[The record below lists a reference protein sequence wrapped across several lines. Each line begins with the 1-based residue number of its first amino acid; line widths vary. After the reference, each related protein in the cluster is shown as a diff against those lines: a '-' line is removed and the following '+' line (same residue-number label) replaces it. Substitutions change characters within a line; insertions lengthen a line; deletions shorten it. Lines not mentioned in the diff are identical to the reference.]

1 MGRFPVKEYR
11 RVRSGAGA
19 SGLVKRCGEDEKA
32 MDLVIH
38 ILFNAVL
45 LFLVGRL
52 VDGIEVRDGKSAIF
66 GAIVLGLAN
75 ASVRKLL
82 LLMTLPVTLLT
93 LGLFVLVIN
102 ALMLMLAAAFVDGF
116 EIEGFSAAMWG
127 SVAFAVMN
135 FLAGMMLG

>member
-1 MGRFPVKEYR
+1 
-11 RVRSGAGA
+11 
-19 SGLVKRCGEDEKA
+19 

-93 LGLFVLVIN
+93 FGLFVLVIN

>member
-1 MGRFPVKEYR
+1 
-11 RVRSGAGA
+11 
-19 SGLVKRCGEDEKA
+19 
-32 MDLVIH
+32 MDFLIH

-66 GAIVLGLAN
+66 GAIVLGVAN
-75 ASVRKLL
+75 ASIKKVLI
-82 LLMTLPVTLLT
+82 LLT
-93 LGLFVLVIN
+93 LPITFITFGLFVFVIN

-116 EIEGFSAAMWG
+116 EVKNFRSAVWG

-135 FLAGMMLG
+135 FLAGMLLG

>member
-1 MGRFPVKEYR
+1 MEF
-11 RVRSGAGA
+11 
-19 SGLVKRCGEDEKA
+19 L
-32 MDLVIH
+32 IH
-38 ILFNAVL
+38 IMVNAVL

-82 LLMTLPVTLLT
+82 ILLTLPVTFLT
-93 LGLFVLVIN
+93 FGLFILVIN
-102 ALMLMLAAAFVDGF
+102 ALMLMLASAFVDGF
-116 EIEGFSAAMWG
+116 EVEGFGAAMWG

>member
-1 MGRFPVKEYR
+1 MEF
-11 RVRSGAGA
+11 
-19 SGLVKRCGEDEKA
+19 L
-32 MDLVIH
+32 IH
-38 ILFNAVL
+38 IMVNAVL

-82 LLMTLPVTLLT
+82 ILLTLPVTMLT

-102 ALMLMLAAAFVDGF
+102 ALMLMLASAFVDGF
-116 EIEGFSAAMWG
+116 EVKGFGAAMWG

>member
-1 MGRFPVKEYR
+1 MEF
-11 RVRSGAGA
+11 
-19 SGLVKRCGEDEKA
+19 L
-32 MDLVIH
+32 IH
-38 ILFNAVL
+38 IMVNAVL
-45 LFLVGRL
+45 LFLLGQL

-82 LLMTLPVTLLT
+82 ILLTLPVTFLT
-93 LGLFVLVIN
+93 FGLFLLVIN
-102 ALMLMLAAAFVDGF
+102 ALMLMLASAFVDGF
-116 EIEGFSAAMWG
+116 EVEGFGAAMWG

>member
-1 MGRFPVKEYR
+1 
-11 RVRSGAGA
+11 
-19 SGLVKRCGEDEKA
+19 
-32 MDLVIH
+32 MDLILS

-52 VDGIEVRDGKSAIF
+52 VDGIEVRDGKAAVL

-75 ASVRKLL
+75 VSIKKLL
-82 LLMTLPVTLLT
+82 LLLTLPITMIT
-93 LGLFVLVIN
+93 FGLFVIVIN

-116 EIEGFSAAMWG
+116 EVEGFSSAIWG

-135 FLAGMMLG
+135 FLAGMLLGGL

>member
-1 MGRFPVKEYR
+1 
-11 RVRSGAGA
+11 
-19 SGLVKRCGEDEKA
+19 

-52 VDGIEVRDGKSAIF
+52 VDGIEVKDGKSAVF

-75 ASVRKLL
+75 VSVRKLL
-82 LLMTLPVTLLT
+82 LLMTFPITLVT
-93 LGLFVLVIN
+93 LGLSVLVIN
-102 ALMLMLAAAFVDGF
+102 ALMLMLAAKFVDGF

-127 SVAFAVMN
+127 SAAFAVMN

>member
-1 MGRFPVKEYR
+1 
-11 RVRSGAGA
+11 
-19 SGLVKRCGEDEKA
+19 

-52 VDGIEVRDGKSAIF
+52 VDGIEVRDGKSAVF

-93 LGLFVLVIN
+93 FGLFVLVIN